1 MSATNLSW
9 SFLFYKLLKLQ
20 NKILKYEI
28 MEKVKKKTKKWHI
41 FFKFDGILSLT
52 LKNLRVFKYVF

>member
-28 MEKVKKKTKKWHI
+28 MEKVKKNEEVTY
-41 FFKFDGILSLT
+41 IL
-52 LKNLRVFKYVF
+52 